1 MTSFEHLDALRR
13 QNKELLQKLKHKS
26 ENLQRLNLD
35 CSRKQLE
42 SVSGVRKEINT
53 SSARDR
59 TPLTERKE
67 SLLNVSDAFINLTVS
82 GNRPKVARKAL
93 CKPINIKKTP
103 NLAEVTSD
111 CLTDEE
117 AKRPSEDATCEVLL
131 QDQGNSRP
139 RVQFNPTGTMQPK
152 SVISQDKGQRG
163 AGRVRFPPADDELE
177 TVSDSERRRVQPLLG
192 YDWIAGLLDAE
203 SSLTERSEHFF
214 SELRTFRQV
223 NKEECVHSVSSGLP
237 VAADLCASSDEDD
250 VTNHESTPDTHQCTF
265 CYRINS
271 RLFAT
276 PLDPQAACPVC
287 KKPKEKHP
295 HAQNEPAFIR
305 VSIPRSTLLPAY
317 RYKAHRRGS
326 FDPSDSLGLPSH
338 CLSGWSNI
346 SMGAGSEM
354 SSLDLRSSME
364 IRPNTGT
371 VPSAQPENQLIP
383 PAKPGACPQ
392 CETGSV
398 LKCEAGYYKF
408 QRNGQARC
416 NKCTTPCTEKKN
428 LIQVTACTTT
438 SDRSCQCKPGYYCPS
453 PVAVTC
459 RRDCE
464 PCTNGFTSTSNL
476 YEACK
481 TYTDCARLGMVVI
494 KEGSRTADRV
504 CGNPTTHPNLNP
516 TTTPSTPSTTT
527 QRLPSSTSK
536 SYSMPL
542 VNRSVRTAPL
552 FSSQNPVTS
561 LSSET
566 TAPPGVSAEFAL
578 TTGRKEVPVPPSE
591 PLSKTT
597 WIFLLLLLMSLCL
610 VSCLSLKCKSRT
622 IKNKLEWA
630 GLAFGRHQ
638 PVLPTASPNP
648 NMETLLPVSKVTDAV
663 QGQGSFPGK
672 NQQVTMEHVGKADGI
687 NNTVGSIFIYS
698 PGMVILGSNSNEK
711 KEEAETSGEDGGED
725 TCLMSV
731 PQQESSSQEDF
742 IRLATQEELGKEL
755 SIPVPAT
762 SK

>member
-1 MTSFEHLDALRR
+1 MTSFEHLDSLRR

-42 SVSGVRKEINT
+42 SVSGVRKEVNT

-82 GNRPKVARKAL
+82 GNCPKVLRKAL
-93 CKPINIKKTP
+93 CKPINIKKIP

-117 AKRPSEDATCEVLL
+117 AKRPSEDATCDVLL
-131 QDQGNSRP
+131 QDQGNSRL
-139 RVQFNPTGTMQPK
+139 RVQFNRTGTMQPK
-152 SVISQDKGQRG
+152 SIISQDKGQRG
-163 AGRVRFPPADDELE
+163 VGRVRFPPADDELE
-177 TVSDSERRRVQPLLG
+177 TVSDSERRRMQPLLG

-237 VAADLCASSDEDD
+237 VAADLWASSAEDD

-295 HAQNEPAFIR
+295 HTQNEPAFIR

-317 RYKAHRRGS
+317 RYKAHRRCS

-371 VPSAQPENQLIP
+371 VPSAQPENQLDL
-383 PAKPGACPQ
+383 
-392 CETGSV
+392 S
-398 LKCEAGYYKF
+398 
-408 QRNGQARC
+408 
-416 NKCTTPCTEKKN
+416 
-428 LIQVTACTTT
+428 
-438 SDRSCQCKPGYYCPS
+438 
-453 PVAVTC
+453 
-459 RRDCE
+459 
-464 PCTNGFTSTSNL
+464 
-476 YEACK
+476 
-481 TYTDCARLGMVVI
+481 
-494 KEGSRTADRV
+494 GSRSSG
-504 CGNPTTHPNLNP
+504 C
-516 TTTPSTPSTTT
+516 
-527 QRLPSSTSK
+527 QRSDQL
-536 SYSMPL
+536 L
-542 VNRSVRTAPL
+542 D
-552 FSSQNPVTS
+552 
-561 LSSET
+561 
-566 TAPPGVSAEFAL
+566 VS
-578 TTGRKEVPVPPSE
+578 
-591 PLSKTT
+591 
-597 WIFLLLLLMSLCL
+597 
-610 VSCLSLKCKSRT
+610 
-622 IKNKLEWA
+622 
-630 GLAFGRHQ
+630 
-638 PVLPTASPNP
+638 
-648 NMETLLPVSKVTDAV
+648 
-663 QGQGSFPGK
+663 
-672 NQQVTMEHVGKADGI
+672 
-687 NNTVGSIFIYS
+687 
-698 PGMVILGSNSNEK
+698 
-711 KEEAETSGEDGGED
+711 
-725 TCLMSV
+725 
-731 PQQESSSQEDF
+731 
-742 IRLATQEELGKEL
+742 RLARYQFQQLTRTKPNK
-755 SIPVPAT
+755 SSYPFY
-762 SK
+762 